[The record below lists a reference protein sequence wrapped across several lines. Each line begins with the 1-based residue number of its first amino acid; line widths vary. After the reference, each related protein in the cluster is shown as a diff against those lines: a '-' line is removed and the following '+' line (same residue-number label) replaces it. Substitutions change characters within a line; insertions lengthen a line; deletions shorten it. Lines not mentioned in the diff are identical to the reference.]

1 LKNSDK
7 ERVTGDRLK
16 PCSYSKLIT
25 YHLVAALESHQI
37 TRRAERDARGAD
49 CFKRSSDYLSE
60 GDKTNMPVKK
70 YLKESIKLGD
80 KELTVETGRVA
91 KQADGSVV
99 IRYGDTML
107 LVAAVGAPHTREG
120 IDFFPLTVE
129 YREANYA
136 AGRIPGN
143 YFRREGR
150 PTEKETLTSR
160 LIDRPCRPL
169 FTEGYKNETQVIAS
183 VISADP
189 DNNPDV
195 IAITGASCALYLSDI
210 PFPNPIAGVRVGLI
224 DGRYII
230 NPTYDETRES
240 RLNLIVAGTEEAI
253 VMVEAGASEV
263 SEEIM
268 VEALM
273 LAHKEINRLC
283 RWQRELYKALDIQKR
298 AVEAPALNE
307 EMLGEIERNYSDR
320 LRASLDTTQ
329 QEKRASYAAVDALK
343 KEVVDS
349 YPEDQPEK
357 RQMAKKIFDHL
368 KETIF
373 RDDILNKRRRPDG
386 RRFSEIRP
394 ITCEVGWLP
403 RVHGSALF
411 TRGETQALVTTTLGT
426 KDDEQFMDDL
436 EKGEVKRR
444 FLLHYNFP
452 HYSVGEVGRF
462 GSSSR
467 REIGHGALA
476 RRSIEG
482 VLPDESQFPYTI
494 RIVSDITE
502 SNGSS
507 SMASICGGILSLM
520 DAGVPL
526 KAPVAGVAMGLVMEG
541 NKYAIL
547 SDIAGAEDHYGD
559 MDFKVAGTREGIT
572 ALQMDIKI
580 SGINAS
586 ILAEALEQAK
596 KGRLHIL
603 DAMEKTIAEPRED
616 IAPYAPRIIQIKINP
631 DKIREVIGPGGKI
644 IRALVEETGAKI
656 DVEDDGTISIAS
668 ADGAAAQ
675 AAIDRIR
682 GITAEA
688 EIGQTYLGTVS
699 RIVDFGAFV
708 EIFPGTDGLLHISE
722 IADRR
727 VKDVRDELKEGQQIM
742 VKCIGKEGNK
752 IKLSRKAI
760 LRDEQQKAEAAGA
773 GDGE

>member
-1 LKNSDK
+1 M
-7 ERVTGDRLK
+7 T
-16 PCSYSKLIT
+16 
-25 YHLVAALESHQI
+25 
-37 TRRAERDARGAD
+37 
-49 CFKRSSDYLSE
+49 
-60 GDKTNMPVKK
+60 VKK
-70 YLKESIKLGD
+70 YLKESIRVGD
-80 KELTVETGRVA
+80 RDLTVEVGRVA
-91 KQADGSVV
+91 KQADGSCV
-99 IRYGDTML
+99 IRYGDTMVL
-107 LVAAVGAPHTREG
+107 CAAVGASSPREG

-150 PTEKETLTSR
+150 PNEKEVLTSR

-169 FTEGYKNETQVIAS
+169 FTDGYRNETQVIAS

-210 PFPNPIAGVRVGLI
+210 PFSTPVAGVRIGLI
-224 DGRYII
+224 EGRYVV
-230 NPTYDETRES
+230 NPTYDEIRDS

-253 VMVEAGASEV
+253 VMVEAGAQEV
-263 SEEIM
+263 TEAIM

-283 RWQRELYKALDIQKR
+283 RWQKELYKALEIEKR
-298 AVEAPALNE
+298 PVQPPAPNE
-307 EMLGEIERNYSDR
+307 EMIGEIERNYAER
-320 LRASLDTTQ
+320 LRAALDTTS

-343 KEVVDS
+343 KEVVES
-349 YPEDQPEK
+349 YPEDQVEQ
-357 RQMAKKIFDHL
+357 RTMAKVSFDHL
-368 KETIF
+368 KEKIF
-373 RDDILNKRRRPDG
+373 RDDILNRRRRPDG

-394 ITCEVGWLP
+394 INCEVGWLP
-403 RVHGSALF
+403 RTHGSALF
-411 TRGETQALVTTTLGT
+411 TRGETQALVTATLGT
-426 KDDEQFMDDL
+426 KEDEQFMDDL

-452 HYSVGEVGRF
+452 QYSVGEVGRF

-476 RRSIEG
+476 RRALEAA
-482 VLPDESQFPYTI
+482 LPDDTEFPYTL

-507 SMASICGGILSLM
+507 SMASVCGGTLALL
-520 DAGVPL
+520 DAGVPM
-526 KAPVAGVAMGLVMEG
+526 KAAVGGVAMGLVMEG

-547 SDIAGAEDHYGD
+547 TDIAGAEDHYGD

-580 SGINAS
+580 AGVNAQ
-586 ILAEALEQAK
+586 IMAEALEQAK
-596 KGRLHIL
+596 KGRLFIL
-603 DAMEKTIAEPRED
+603 DVMEQTLPSARETISPH
-616 IAPYAPRIIQIKINP
+616 APRIIKIKINP
-631 DKIREVIGPGGKI
+631 DKIRDVIGPGGKV

-656 DVEDDGTISIAS
+656 DVEDDGTVSIAT
-668 ADGAAAQ
+668 ADNAAAE
-675 AAIDRIR
+675 AAVNRIR
-682 GITAEA
+682 GLTAEA
-688 EIGQTYLGTVS
+688 EIGQTYVGTVS

-727 VKDVRDELKEGQQIM
+727 IRDVRDELKEGQQIL

-752 IKLSRKAI
+752 IKLSRKAV
-760 LRDEQQKAEAAGA
+760 LRDESHNAEATTSQ
-773 GDGE
+773 E

>member
-1 LKNSDK
+1 
-7 ERVTGDRLK
+7 
-16 PCSYSKLIT
+16 
-25 YHLVAALESHQI
+25 
-37 TRRAERDARGAD
+37 
-49 CFKRSSDYLSE
+49 
-60 GDKTNMPVKK
+60 MPVKK

-80 KELTVETGRVA
+80 KELSVETGRVA
-91 KQADGSVV
+91 KQANGSIV

-107 LVAAVGAPHTREG
+107 LVAAVGAQSPREG

-129 YREANYA
+129 YREPFSS

-150 PTEKETLTSR
+150 PSEKEVLTSR

-169 FTEGYKNETQVIAS
+169 FTAGYRNETQVIAS
-183 VISADP
+183 TLSADP
-189 DNNPDV
+189 DNDPDV

-210 PFPNPIAGVRVGLI
+210 PFTTPIAGVRIGLI
-224 DGRYII
+224 EGRYII
-230 NPTYDETRES
+230 NPTYDERRES

-253 VMVEAGASEV
+253 VMVEAGAQEV

-283 RWQRELYKALDIQKR
+283 RWQKELYKALDIQKR
-298 AVEAPALNE
+298 EVVAPQLNE
-307 EMLGEIERNYSDR
+307 EMIGELERNYGDK
-320 LRASLDTTQ
+320 LRAALDTTQ
-329 QEKRASYAAVDALK
+329 QDKIESYAMVDALK
-343 KEVVDS
+343 KEVVGG
-349 YPEDQPEK
+349 YPEDNAEQ
-357 RQMAKKIFDHL
+357 RGMAKKIFDHL
-368 KETIF
+368 KEKIF

-403 RVHGSALF
+403 RTHGSALF
-411 TRGETQALVTTTLGT
+411 TRGETQAIVTTTLGT
-426 KDDEQFMDDL
+426 KDDEQYMDDL
-436 EKGEVKRR
+436 EKGEIKRR

-476 RRSIEG
+476 RRAIEV
-482 VLPDESQFPYTI
+482 VLPDESEFPYTL
-494 RIVSDITE
+494 RVVSDISE

-507 SMASICGGILSLM
+507 SMASICGGVLSLM

-559 MDFKVAGTREGIT
+559 MDFKVAGTRNGIT

-580 SGINAS
+580 GGINAQIMS
-586 ILAEALEQAK
+586 EALAQANKGRMHILEIMEQTLAES
-596 KGRLHIL
+596 
-603 DAMEKTIAEPRED
+603 RED
-616 IAPYAPRIIQIKINP
+616 ISQHAPRIIQIKINP
-631 DKIREVIGPGGKI
+631 DKIRDVIGPGGKI
-644 IRALVEETGAKI
+644 IRSIVEETGAKI
-656 DVEDDGTISIAS
+656 DVEDDGTVSIST
-668 ADGAAAQ
+668 ADSAAAQ
-675 AAIDRIR
+675 AALNRIR
-682 GITAEA
+682 GLTAEA
-688 EIGQTYLGTVS
+688 EIGQKYLGTVS

-708 EIFPGTDGLLHISE
+708 EVFPGTDGLLHISE
-722 IADRR
+722 IADHR
-727 VKDVRDELKEGQQIM
+727 VKDVRDELKEGQQIL

-752 IKLSRKAI
+752 IKLSRRAV
-760 LRDEQQKAEAAGA
+760 LRDEKPATETAAA
-773 GDGE
+773 TDEVE

>member
-1 LKNSDK
+1 M
-7 ERVTGDRLK
+7 
-16 PCSYSKLIT
+16 
-25 YHLVAALESHQI
+25 A
-37 TRRAERDARGAD
+37 
-49 CFKRSSDYLSE
+49 
-60 GDKTNMPVKK
+60 VKK
-70 YLKESIKLGD
+70 YLKETIKLGD
-80 KELTVETGRVA
+80 RDLTVETGKVA
-91 KQADGSVV
+91 KQADGSVIV
-99 IRYGDTML
+99 RYGDTVL
-107 LVAAVGAPHTREG
+107 LCAAVSADKPREG

-129 YREANYA
+129 YREHSYA

-150 PTEKETLTSR
+150 PGEKEVLTCR

-169 FTEGYKNETQVIAS
+169 FTEGYKHETQVIIS
-183 VISADP
+183 VISADAEN
-189 DNNPDV
+189 DPDV

-210 PFPNPIAGVRVGLI
+210 PFPTPIAGVRVGLI

-230 NPTYDETRES
+230 NPTYDEVRES
-240 RLNLIVAGTEEAI
+240 QLNLIVAGTEEAI
-253 VMVEAGASEV
+253 VMVEAGAKEV

-283 RWQRELYKALDIQKR
+283 RWQKELYKALGIEKR
-298 AVEAPALNE
+298 PFAPPTLNE
-307 EMLGEIERNYSDR
+307 EMSGEIERNYAER
-320 LRASLDTTQ
+320 LRAALNTEELGK
-329 QEKRASYAAVDALK
+329 QESYAAVDALK
-343 KEVVDS
+343 KEVVEAH
-349 YPEDQPEK
+349 PEDQPEA
-357 RQMAKKIFDHL
+357 RQMAKKVFDHL
-368 KETIF
+368 KEQIF

-394 ITCEVGWLP
+394 IECEVGWLP
-403 RVHGSALF
+403 RTHGSALF
-411 TRGETQALVTTTLGT
+411 TRGETQAMVTATLGT
-426 KDDEQFMDDL
+426 KQNEQYMDDL
-436 EKGEVKRR
+436 ESGEIKRR

-462 GSSSR
+462 GSTSR

-476 RRSIEG
+476 RRALEV
-482 VLPDESQFPYTI
+482 VLPDESEFPYSL

-507 SMASICGGILSLM
+507 SMASICGGSLSMM

-559 MDFKVAGTREGIT
+559 MDFKVAGTEAGIT

-580 SGINAS
+580 AGINAQ
-586 ILAEALEQAK
+586 ILVEALEQAR

-603 DAMEKTIAEPRED
+603 SIMNEALATSRTDLS
-616 IAPYAPRIIQIKINP
+616 PYAPRIIQIKINP
-631 DKIREVIGPGGKI
+631 DKIRDVIGPGGKI

-656 DVEDDGTISIAS
+656 DVEDDGTISIAT
-668 ADGAAAQ
+668 ADQEAAQ
-675 AAIDRIR
+675 MAVDRIR
-682 GITAEA
+682 GLTAEA
-688 EIGQTYLGTVS
+688 EIGQTYVGTVS
-699 RIVDFGAFV
+699 RIVDFGAFI

-722 IADRR
+722 IANHR
-727 VKDVRDELKEGQQIM
+727 VREVRDELKEGQQVM

-752 IKLSRKAI
+752 IKLSRRSLLAA
-760 LRDEQQKAEAAGA
+760 DEGQGNGG
-773 GDGE
+773 GDGEQQNGRPDEQAEEGQSEQQTDRRDDRRGPRSGGRGGRR

>member
-1 LKNSDK
+1 M
-7 ERVTGDRLK
+7 
-16 PCSYSKLIT
+16 
-25 YHLVAALESHQI
+25 
-37 TRRAERDARGAD
+37 
-49 CFKRSSDYLSE
+49 SE
-60 GDKTNMPVKK
+60 KK
-70 YLKESIKLGD
+70 YLKESIKLGE

-99 IRYGDTML
+99 VRYGDTML
-107 LVAAVGAPHTREG
+107 LVAAVSAPTVREG
-120 IDFFPLTVE
+120 VDFFPLTVE
-129 YREANYA
+129 YRESNYA

-150 PTEKETLTSR
+150 PNEKEVLTAR

-169 FTEGYKNETQVIAS
+169 FAEGYRNETQVIAS

-210 PFPNPIAGVRVGLI
+210 PFLNPIAGVRIGLI
-224 DGRYII
+224 EGRYIV
-230 NPTYDETRES
+230 NPTYDEVRES

-253 VMVEAGASEV
+253 VMVEAGSSEV

-283 RWQRELYKALDIQKR
+283 RWQKELYKALEVQKR
-298 AVEAPALNE
+298 EVTPVVLDA
-307 EMLGEIERNYSDR
+307 EMEREITEKYSDR
-320 LRASLDTTQ
+320 LRAVLDVTTQ
-329 QEKRASYAAVDALK
+329 DKRSSYAAVDALK
-343 KEVVDS
+343 KEVIES
-349 YPEDQPEK
+349 YQEDQPEK
-357 RQMAKKIFDHL
+357 RAMAKLIFDHF

-411 TRGETQALVTTTLGT
+411 TRGETQALVATTLGT
-426 KDDEQFMDDL
+426 KEDEQFIDDL

-452 HYSVGEVGRF
+452 QYSVGEVGRF

-476 RRSIEG
+476 RRALET
-482 VLPDESQFPYTI
+482 VLPDDADFPYTI
-494 RIVSDITE
+494 RVVSEITE

-507 SMASICGGILSLM
+507 SMASVCGGTLSLM

-547 SDIAGAEDHYGD
+547 TDIAGAEDHYGD
-559 MDFKVAGTREGIT
+559 MDFKVAGTRNGIT

-580 SGINAS
+580 AGINAQ
-586 ILAEALEQAK
+586 IMAEALEQAK
-596 KGRLHIL
+596 KGRLYIL
-603 DAMEKTIAEPRED
+603 GAMEKTLAEPREQ
-616 IAPYAPRIIQIKINP
+616 ISVFAPRIIQIKINP
-631 DKIREVIGPGGKI
+631 DKIRDVIGPGGKV
-644 IRALVEETGAKI
+644 IRSLVEETGAKI
-656 DVEDDGTISIAS
+656 DVSDDGTISIATS
-668 ADGAAAQ
+668 SGEAADAAVN
-675 AAIDRIR
+675 RIR
-682 GITAEA
+682 GLTAEA
-688 EIGQTYLGTVS
+688 EVGQTYLGTVN

-727 VKDVRDELKEGQQIM
+727 VKDVRDELKEGQQIL
-742 VKCIGKEGNK
+742 VKCIGREGNK
-752 IKLSRKAI
+752 IKLSRKAV
-760 LRDEQQKAEAAGA
+760 LREENRKAEAASQS
-773 GDGE
+773 DGGGE

>member
-1 LKNSDK
+1 
-7 ERVTGDRLK
+7 
-16 PCSYSKLIT
+16 
-25 YHLVAALESHQI
+25 
-37 TRRAERDARGAD
+37 
-49 CFKRSSDYLSE
+49 
-60 GDKTNMPVKK
+60 MPVKK

-80 KELTVETGRVA
+80 KDLTVETGRVA
-91 KQADGSVV
+91 KQADGSLV
-99 IRYGDTML
+99 IQYGDTML
-107 LVAAVGAPHTREG
+107 LVAAVSALNAREG

-150 PTEKETLTSR
+150 PTEKEVLTSR

-169 FTEGYKNETQVIAS
+169 FAEGYRNETQVVAS

-210 PFPNPIAGVRVGLI
+210 PFLNPIAGVRIGLI
-224 DGRYII
+224 EGRYIV
-230 NPTYDETRES
+230 NPTYDEVRES

-283 RWQRELYKALDIQKR
+283 RWQKELYKALDVKKR
-298 AVEAPALNE
+298 EVEVSLLNE
-307 EMLGEIERNYSDR
+307 EMVGEIERNYADR
-320 LRASLDTTQ
+320 MRSALDTTS
-329 QEKRASYAAVDALK
+329 QEKRDSYAAIDALK
-343 KEVVDS
+343 KEVVEG
-349 YPEDQPEK
+349 YPEDQVER
-357 RQMAKKIFDHL
+357 RQMAKLIFDHL
-368 KETIF
+368 KEKIF
-373 RDDILNKRRRPDG
+373 RDDILNNRRRPDG

-394 ITCEVGWLP
+394 ISIETAWLP

-426 KDDEQFMDDL
+426 KEDEQFMDDL

-476 RRSIEG
+476 RRALET
-482 VLPDESQFPYTI
+482 VLPDESEFPYTI

-507 SMASICGGILSLM
+507 SMASVCGGTLSMM

-547 SDIAGAEDHYGD
+547 TDIAGAEDHYGD
-559 MDFKVAGTREGIT
+559 MDFKVTGTKDGIT

-580 SGINAS
+580 AGINAQ
-586 ILAEALEQAK
+586 IMAEALEQAR
-596 KGRLHIL
+596 KGRLYIL
-603 DAMEKTIAEPRED
+603 SLMEKALPAARPEISAH
-616 IAPYAPRIIQIKINP
+616 APRIIQIKINP
-631 DKIREVIGPGGKI
+631 DKIRDVIGPGGKM
-644 IRALVEETGAKI
+644 IRSLVEETGAKI
-656 DVEDDGTISIAS
+656 DVSDDGTISIATPS
-668 ADGAAAQ
+668 GAAAE
-675 AAIDRIR
+675 AAVNRIR

-688 EIGQTYLGTVS
+688 EVGQTYLGTVS

-727 VKDVRDELKEGQQIM
+727 VKDVRDELKEGQQIL

-752 IKLSRKAI
+752 IKLSRKAV
-760 LRDEQQKAEAAGA
+760 LRDEERKAEAASA
-773 GDGE
+773 GESD

>member
-1 LKNSDK
+1 
-7 ERVTGDRLK
+7 
-16 PCSYSKLIT
+16 
-25 YHLVAALESHQI
+25 
-37 TRRAERDARGAD
+37 
-49 CFKRSSDYLSE
+49 
-60 GDKTNMPVKK
+60 MPVKK
-70 YLKESIKLGD
+70 YLKESIRLGD

-107 LVAAVGAPHTREG
+107 LVAAVSASTPREG
-120 IDFFPLTVE
+120 VDFFPLTVE
-129 YREANYA
+129 YRESQFA

-150 PTEKETLTSR
+150 PNEKEVLTCR

-169 FTEGYKNETQVIAS
+169 FAEGFRNETQVIAT
-183 VISADP
+183 VISADTE
-189 DNNPDV
+189 NNPDV
-195 IAITGASCALYLSDI
+195 IAITGASCALFLSDI
-210 PFPNPIAGVRVGLI
+210 PFMNPIAGVRVGLI
-224 DGRYII
+224 EGRYII
-230 NPTYDETRES
+230 NPTYDEIRES
-240 RLNLIVAGTEEAI
+240 RLNLVVAGTEEAI

-283 RWQRELYKALDIQKR
+283 RWQNELYKALSIEKR
-298 AVEAPALNE
+298 EVVPPILNE
-307 EMLGEIERNYSDR
+307 EMLEEIKRNYSDR
-320 LRASLDTTQ
+320 LREALDTTNK
-329 QEKRASYAAVDALK
+329 EKRASYGAVDDLK
-343 KEVVDS
+343 KEVVDA
-349 YPEDQPEK
+349 YPADLLEQ
-357 RQMAKKIFDHL
+357 RQMAKSIFDHL
-368 KETIF
+368 KESIF
-373 RDDILNKRRRPDG
+373 REDILDKRRRPDG

-411 TRGETQALVTTTLGT
+411 TRGETQAMVTATLGT
-426 KDDEQFMDDL
+426 KEDEQYIDDL
-436 EKGEVKRR
+436 EKGELKRR

-462 GSSSR
+462 GGSSR

-476 RRSIEG
+476 RRAIEA
-482 VLPDESQFPYTI
+482 VLPDDATFPYTI

-507 SMASICGGILSLM
+507 SMASVCGGILSLM

-559 MDFKVAGTREGIT
+559 MDFKVTGTREGIT

-580 SGINAS
+580 GGINAQ
-586 ILAEALEQAK
+586 IMAEALEQAK

-603 DAMEKTIAEPRED
+603 SVMEQAIAAPRAD
-616 IAPYAPRIIQIKINP
+616 ISSYAPRIIQIKINP
-631 DKIREVIGPGGKI
+631 DKIRDVIGPGGKI
-644 IRALVEETGAKI
+644 IRSLVEETGAKI
-656 DVEDDGTISIAS
+656 DVSDDGTISIATAS
-668 ADGAAAQ
+668 GAAAE
-675 AAIDRIR
+675 AAVARIR
-682 GITAEA
+682 GLTAEA
-688 EIGQTYLGTVS
+688 EIGQSYLGTVS

-727 VKDVRDELKEGQQIM
+727 VKDVRDELKEGQQIL

-752 IKLSRKAI
+752 IKLSRKAV
-760 LRDEQQKAEAAGA
+760 LRDEERKAEAASA
-773 GDGE
+773 GDPD